1 MTFRQTDIS
10 VSQSQ
15 SSLRSIFN
23 FNSNLKFAFLFTVF
37 LSRSSISLLVAFV
50 IFAQFRFHNNGY
62 DELLDS
68 LGEEC
73 LPDEYGGTNG
83 PIDYEKSLK
92 FVLAREKMLA
102 QNRRY
107 GVKATETPWQTK
119 RSNPSMTTMTKTL
132 RNESESERGRAG
144 ARKRGKMARNKFK
157 CSHVQNNIL
166 NWITQCAQY
175 HTLYLNLYL
184 LYIL

>member
-119 RSNPSMTTMTKTL
+119 RSNPSMTTMTKCWGTKV
-132 RNESESERGRAG
+132 RARGGGREQEREEKWQEISSSALTY
-144 ARKRGKMARNKFK
+144 K
-157 CSHVQNNIL
+157 I
-166 NWITQCAQY
+166 IY
-175 HTLYLNLYL
+175 
-184 LYIL
+184 